1 VEERYEEV
9 KRRWEERFQP
19 SYGRW
24 RGLVDG
30 VVYAFLDCGDFEHGF
45 ARVFCDAC
53 KTEYLLAFSCSR
65 RGFCPSC
72 AAKRGAL
79 FGVLLRE
86 EVAED
91 VGHCLWTFTV
101 PKLLRPYFLHRRE
114 LLGALCRAAS
124 QTVHELIAE
133 AAGDEVRPGMVAA
146 VHTAASD
153 LRWHPHIHA
162 IASRGGWDR
171 EGRWHSV
178 ASVDTRAAELLFRHK
193 VISFL
198 AAQGLL
204 TDERIELLDSWK
216 SGHTGFSAHNAVTVR
231 ADDHDGLE
239 RLARYLLRPPLSL
252 ERLTLEPGLARYR
265 HKRAPGCSG
274 EPFDPAE
281 LLARLLMHIPAP
293 RLHLVR
299 YYGHYSHL
307 SRARRH
313 QAACEAAI
321 EGEAAPAANSPDAA
335 SLDDEVSRAERRRLR
350 RQWAELI
357 RRIYESDPLVC
368 TCGAQMRVLSFITEP
383 PVVRK
388 LREHLKR
395 TGTDPARA
403 PPGLELEPEAL
414 VS

>member
-1 VEERYEEV
+1 MEERYEEV
-9 KRRWEERFQP
+9 KSRWEERFQP
-19 SYGRW
+19 SFGRW

-30 VVYAFLDCGDFEHGF
+30 VVYAFVDCGDLEHGF
-45 ARVFCDAC
+45 ARVFCDGC
-53 KTEYLLAFSCSR
+53 KSEYLLAFSCSR

-72 AAKRGAL
+72 AAKRGAM
-79 FGVLLRE
+79 FGALLRE
-86 EVAED
+86 EVAEE

-101 PKLLRPYFLHRRE
+101 PKLLRPFFLHRRE
-114 LLGALCRAAS
+114 LLGALCRAAW

-193 VISFL
+193 VISLL
-198 AAQGLL
+198 AVRGLL

-216 SGHTGFSAHNAVTVR
+216 SGHTGFSAHNAVTVG
-231 ADDHDGLE
+231 AEDHSGLE

-252 ERLTLEPGLARYR
+252 ERLTLERGLARYR
-265 HKRAPGCSG
+265 HKRAPGRRG
-274 EPFDPAE
+274 EPFDPSK

-299 YYGHYSHL
+299 YYGHYSHV
-307 SRARRH
+307 SRARRRR
-313 QAACEAAI
+313 AA
-321 EGEAAPAANSPDAA
+321 
-335 SLDDEVSRAERRRLR
+335 
-350 RQWAELI
+350 
-357 RRIYESDPLVC
+357 
-368 TCGAQMRVLSFITEP
+368 
-383 PVVRK
+383 
-388 LREHLKR
+388 
-395 TGTDPARA
+395 
-403 PPGLELEPEAL
+403 
-414 VS
+414 